1 MTAPAQCIDP
11 ATEVVAVAMG
21 ELRALFDPAGPC
33 PPEGTGTTTVRFFA
47 SDGGLPFW
55 DGMCKE
61 PFLWVR
67 VQQRYRSTTA
77 SFPNAFVADNSCGSG
92 SIRVLAL
99 ELGVARCSSH
109 EAKPTW
115 SKLEKEAQVSLDDSW
130 RIENAL
136 CRIVRKL
143 RSKSRA
149 VGTDSIAPT
158 GPEGGVMAWTGVVYV
173 QF

>member
-1 MTAPAQCIDP
+1 MTTPNCIDP
-11 ATEVVAVAMG
+11 ATEAVAVAMG
-21 ELRALFDPAGPC
+21 ALREAFDPAGPC
-33 PPEGTGTTTVRFFA
+33 PPDGKGSNTVRFFA

-67 VQQRYRSTTA
+67 VQQRYRSTA
-77 SFPNAFVADNSCGSG
+77 ADFPSAVVGNSVCGQG

-109 EAKPTW
+109 EASPTW
-115 SKLEKEAQVSLDDSW
+115 TKLEKEAEISLDDSW
-130 RIENAL
+130 RIEKAL
-136 CRIVRKL
+136 CRIVGRL

>member
-1 MTAPAQCIDP
+1 MTAPNCVDP

-21 ELRALFDPAGPC
+21 ALREAFDPAGPC
-33 PPEGTGTTTVRFFA
+33 PPDGKGSTTVRFFA

-55 DGMCKE
+55 DSTCKE

-67 VQQRYRSTTA
+67 VQQRYRSTVGN
-77 SFPNAFVADNSCGSG
+77 FPSAFVADGSCGSS

-109 EAKPTW
+109 EANPTW
-115 SKLEKEAQVSLDDSW
+115 AKLEKEAEISLDDSW
-130 RIENAL
+130 RIEKAL
-136 CRIVRKL
+136 CGIVSRL

-158 GPEGGVMAWTGVVYV
+158 GPEGGVMAWTGVAYV